1 MDTTTCET
9 GGDVDGSVADGDI
22 AGTDGEGEVDGAA
35 VGAVGSRVTAAD
47 GDCHGAGWDIADCA
61 GADWDGA
68 GVALA
73 GGPALLVCVPQPA
86 PKNATAHASATDALV
101 GEILVLIAHLPT

>member
-47 GDCHGAGWDIADCA
+47 GDCHGAGWDVA
-61 GADWDGA
+61 GGAGVDSDGA
-68 GVALA
+68 GEVD
-73 GGPALLVCVPQPA
+73 GGPAALVWFPQPA
-86 PKNATAHASATDALV
+86 AKSATVHATATDALV
-101 GEILVLIAHLPT
+101 